1 MSGPAL
7 STLAAAPVFPTLGR
21 LALPIMLSLVFGALA
36 NAVDMAFISQFSQS
50 DLAIAA
56 LSVIFPLQMLV
67 AALGTALGGSLASI
81 LTRSLGAGHP
91 VTARKVLWQASVL
104 TALAGL
110 VLTIGLC
117 VALPTLLTTLQTPAD
132 VLAPALAYG
141 YPVLLATV
149 PALLAQV
156 WCEAFR
162 AQARVR
168 FMVWVVVSSCVLNIV
183 FNGVFIVGLDWGVF
197 GAGVATALAQVLA
210 AMLALWFM
218 QGRRNRLHLWC
229 AGVPEPRQAGLRWL
243 RRRAVAGTKR
253 ELLLLGLPLFLNQ
266 LGIGLMV
273 AAVNSQLAFSAGQSG
288 DVLLATAA
296 FGLFIKM
303 MVVVVMPLQGLAA
316 AFQTL
321 AAFHAGAADQHR
333 LRLTVYAALGWTF
346 AYAFL
351 VYALLY
357 LQPAWL
363 FAAFMAPAAV
373 AAAAIEITKAACL
386 AFPLYALF
394 FVSAG
399 FFLSTGRA
407 GLALLIYLSHN
418 YLFFLPLVFVLP
430 TYFATSGIWWAF
442 VATDVAAALLGALCL
457 LPALWRPARTTVPAT
472 IPTTIAATEA
482 ASAGP
487 SDIAKPCSDAA

>member
-7 STLAAAPVFPTLGR
+7 SLLAAAPVFPTLGR

-50 DLAIAA
+50 DRAIAA

-67 AALGTALGGSLASI
+67 AAVGTALGGAL
-81 LTRSLGAGHP
+81 
-91 VTARKVLWQASVL
+91 ASVL
-104 TALAGL
+104 TRALGAGQPANGRKALWQATVLTLWLGLALTAGL
-110 VLTIGLC
+110 C
-117 VALPTLLTTLQTPAD
+117 AALPALLVLLQTPAD
-132 VLAPALAYG
+132 VLAGALEYG

-168 FMVWVVVSSCVLNIV
+168 LMVLVVVSSCLLNVLFNI
-183 FNGVFIVGLDWGVF
+183 FFIVGLNWGVL
-197 GAGVATALAQVLA
+197 GAGVATALSQLLA
-210 AMLALWFM
+210 AGLAWWLL
-218 QGRRNRLHLWC
+218 QGERNRLHRWC
-229 AGVPEPRQAGLRWL
+229 TGAKEAANGGLRWL
-243 RRRAVAGTKR
+243 RRRTTPGIKR

-273 AAVNSQLAFSAGQSG
+273 AAVNSQLAATGEQSG
-288 DVLLATAA
+288 ADVLLTTAA

-303 MVVVVMPLQGLAA
+303 MVIVVMPLQGLAA

-321 AAFHAGAADQHR
+321 AAFHAGAGDQRR
-333 LRLTVYAALGWTF
+333 LRLTVYAALGWTL
-346 AYAFL
+346 AYATA
-351 VYALLY
+351 VYALMY

-363 FAAFMAPAAV
+363 FAAFMAPTAVNV
-373 AAAAIEITKAACL
+373 AAIAITKAACL

-418 YLFFLPLVFVLP
+418 YLFFLPFVFIFP
-430 TYFATSGIWWAF
+430 AWWAMSGIWWAF
-442 VATDVAAALLGALCL
+442 VATDVAAAGLGAFCL
-457 LPALWRPARTTVPAT
+457 LLALWRPSPASAT
-472 IPTTIAATEA
+472 KLQRNSHSAAATDA
-482 ASAGP
+482 AN
-487 SDIAKPCSDAA
+487 PCSDAA

>member
-91 VTARKVLWQASVL
+91 VTARKVLWQASWL
-104 TALAGL
+104 TAAAGVL
-110 VLTIGLC
+110 LTIGLC
-117 VALPTLLTTLQTPAD
+117 AGLPTLLALLQTPPD

-168 FMVWVVVSSCVLNIV
+168 LMVWVVVSSCVLNVLFNIV
-183 FNGVFIVGLDWGVF
+183 FIIWLDWSVF
-197 GAGVATALAQVLA
+197 GAGVATALSQLFA
-210 AMLALWFM
+210 AMLALWFI

-229 AGVPEPRQAGLRWL
+229 AGVAEPRQAGLRWL
-243 RRRAVAGTKR
+243 RRRAVAGTRR

-273 AAVNSQLAFSAGQSG
+273 AAVNSQLAFNAGHSG

-321 AAFHAGAADQHR
+321 AAFHAGAADQYR

-346 AYAFL
+346 AYAFV
-351 VYALLY
+351 VYALMY
-357 LQPAWL
+357 LQPGWL

-373 AAAAIEITKAACL
+373 AAAAIDITKAACL

-430 TYFATSGIWWAF
+430 SYFASSGIWWSF
-442 VATDVAAALLGALCL
+442 VATDIAAAGLGALCL
-457 LPALWRPARTTVPAT
+457 VGALWRPAQPNT
-472 IPTTIAATEA
+472 AATA
-482 ASAGP
+482 AAALTSRA
-487 SDIAKPCSDAA
+487 AANPCSDAA